1 MNIYDDKYK
10 NNELYWGK
18 QPSSICLRVL
28 ELLPPEKGKRLIDI
42 GCGEGRNAIFFAK
55 NGYEVSA
62 FDLSPIA
69 VEKTK
74 KYAKEADVEIRVFQ
88 EDISSFELV
97 EEYQIIFS
105 TGTLQY
111 IPQERRNEIIQNYK
125 EHTEKNGINA
135 FSVLVEKP
143 FIPKAPDQE
152 PTARMWISGEIFQHY
167 HDWKIEHCNEEIFNC
182 HSIEIPHQHAVNR
195 IIARKIL

>member
-1 MNIYDDKYK
+1 MNIYDEKYTS
-10 NNELYWGK
+10 NEFYWGN
-18 QPSSICLRVL
+18 QPSIICLRVL
-28 ELLPPEKGKRLIDI
+28 ELFPADKGKRLLDM

-62 FDLSPIA
+62 FDLSQIA
-69 VEKTK
+69 VEKTRK
-74 KYAKEADVEIRVFQ
+74 LAKEADVDIKVFQ
-88 EDISSFELV
+88 EDIRTFRIT

-111 IPQERRNEIIQNYK
+111 IPQEDRNGVINNYK
-125 EHTEKNGINA
+125 EHTVTNGINV

-143 FIPKAPDQE
+143 FIITAPDQE
-152 PTARMWISGEIFQHY
+152 PTARMWKSGEIFQHY

-195 IIARKIL
+195 IIARKVL